1 MNNMLKVG
9 QLTFLTD
16 DEKKKLFG
24 NPKFLIEEIE
34 KTKEKN
40 LASNIY
46 SNMANF
52 SKIDLLDDHNTENL
66 SMKAED
72 NSKYIL
78 DLNGTYLHYW
88 LIFISLVTAYSCIT
102 NLYYIA
108 FDNYANMTFLWWFDL
123 IYML

>member
-24 NPKFLIEEIE
+24 NPKFLIDQIE

-46 SNMANF
+46 SSMANF
-52 SKIDLLDDHNTENL
+52 SKTDLLENYTTENKI
-66 SMKAED
+66 MRDED
-72 NSKYIL
+72 KSKYIIDL
-78 DLNGTYLHYW
+78 DGQCLHYW
-88 LIFISLVTAYSCIT
+88 LIFISLLTAYSCISV
-102 NLYYIA
+102 LYYIA
-108 FDNYANMTFLWWFDL
+108 FDRYGNKKNLYWFDL
-123 IYML
+123 S